1 MLRLFFPCLCL
12 IASASVDGSEREK
25 EDLPLHMRFKI
36 FHVVNPTEVVTGA
49 SKAKFE
55 ERGPYTYRVSRDKR
69 NVNNGGSYVD
79 FELYREFEYVK
90 ELSCEGCEK
99 TDSVRILN
107 MPLIGA
113 VAGALA
119 TLFNML
125 KLVASLALLA
135 VASAQVD
142 THFCPDG
149 WIVSDVGE
157 EIECVLLGG
166 LYEHVSKPDAEIL
179 CAAHGGWLVDMDEGH
194 GGQKN
199 RFIKELISE
208 AVGQNGIGRPG
219 NNYDD
224 QWWIGATVDGPHG
237 DHNWGHWTWD
247 HNGNDVTWYDWMDG
261 EPNDWQHE
269 QGCLTFLKDQDLFGY
284 GTYHWN
290 DWGCDWTARY
300 ICESAPI
307 PTNATLL
314 RLY

>member
-1 MLRLFFPCLCL
+1 
-12 IASASVDGSEREK
+12 
-25 EDLPLHMRFKI
+25 
-36 FHVVNPTEVVTGA
+36 
-49 SKAKFE
+49 
-55 ERGPYTYRVSRDKR
+55 
-69 NVNNGGSYVD
+69 
-79 FELYREFEYVK
+79 
-90 ELSCEGCEK
+90 
-99 TDSVRILN
+99 
-107 MPLIGA
+107 
-113 VAGALA
+113 
-119 TLFNML
+119 ML